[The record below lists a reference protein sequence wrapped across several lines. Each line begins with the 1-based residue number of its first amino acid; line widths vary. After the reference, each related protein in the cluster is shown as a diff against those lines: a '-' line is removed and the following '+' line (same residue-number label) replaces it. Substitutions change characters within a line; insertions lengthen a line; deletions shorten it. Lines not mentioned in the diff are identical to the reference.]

1 MIKDKCG
8 RPPIT
13 AKGKETVFIMISIGI
28 DVSKLKSTFC
38 ILNEYGEVL
47 QTAREISHTET
58 DLNEL
63 IRQVKSFG
71 GKDDVRVIMEATG
84 AYSKPVLYSL
94 IEEGIFVAE
103 INPLAMKKYRSN
115 INFRG
120 VKNDPIDA
128 LAIASYGIDKWHRLK
143 EYQKADKEY
152 AAMKALSRQYLS
164 YMKPHVSLTQNLDHL
179 IDQVMPGIK
188 DEFDGYDPATGKDRL
203 TDFLEEFVHYDCI
216 RSLGPKRFDERF
228 KRWAKKK
235 GYRPRQGKSGKIYS
249 LAKEGIP
256 TLAYDPISRLL
267 VKQAAQAL
275 RSMNHVLNEILS
287 QLRSLAKQ
295 RPEYPC
301 VGIDVPPYESGQF
314 KASERGITRKGSKQ
328 LRKLGYLMVK
338 NLRKIK
344 PVKDTAVYDYYL
356 KKKSEGKKDKKAI
369 VAAMNKFFRI
379 YYARAMEAYKTE

>member
-164 YMKPHVSLTQNLDHL
+164 YMNS
-179 IDQVMPGIK
+179 II
-188 DEFDGYDPATGKDRL
+188 
-203 TDFLEEFVHYDCI
+203 
-216 RSLGPKRFDERF
+216 
-228 KRWAKKK
+228 
-235 GYRPRQGKSGKIYS
+235 
-249 LAKEGIP
+249 
-256 TLAYDPISRLL
+256 
-267 VKQAAQAL
+267 
-275 RSMNHVLNEILS
+275 
-287 QLRSLAKQ
+287 
-295 RPEYPC
+295 
-301 VGIDVPPYESGQF
+301 
-314 KASERGITRKGSKQ
+314 
-328 LRKLGYLMVK
+328 
-338 NLRKIK
+338 
-344 PVKDTAVYDYYL
+344 
-356 KKKSEGKKDKKAI
+356 
-369 VAAMNKFFRI
+369 
-379 YYARAMEAYKTE
+379 